1 MNRRSFLTSSSLVI
15 GGLSLSSFVSSA
27 YANDTLKNKLVFNAE
42 NPLLLNFNENSLGMS
57 PNAQKAIIDAL
68 PNAFRYPDDAR
79 SELISELGKEFK
91 LSDKHI
97 TLGNGSSETIQAAVQ
112 FVANK
117 AQKEGKAV
125 QLIVP
130 DPTFNYAEL
139 YAEPLGVK
147 IVKVPVDKTLAFD
160 LATMQKKAQ
169 EFDGISMVY
178 LCNPN
183 NPTAMLTPSAELS
196 NWVKSAKENV
206 FFIIDEAYAEFVS
219 TPAFVSAITLV
230 AEGYKNL
237 IVTRTFSKIYALAG
251 LRVGYGVAVP
261 EVIAQVDV
269 FVSIDNTNTAG
280 AVAALASL
288 KDKAYVEYSRKSI
301 DVSRQMVI
309 DVLKELDIEYAP
321 SHANFIFH
329 KVKGDV
335 KTYQNRMKEANIM
348 VGREFPPALGWSR
361 LTLGTP
367 EEMSYFVSTL
377 KTFRTKGWI

>member
-27 YANDTLKNKLVFNAE
+27 YANESLKNKLVFNAE

-79 SELISELGKEFK
+79 SALINELGKEFK

-147 IVKVPVDKTLAFD
+147 IVKIPVDNTLAFD

-183 NPTAMLTPSAELS
+183 NPTAMLTPSADLS
-196 NWVKSAKENV
+196 SWVKSAKENV

-219 TPAFVSAITLV
+219 TPEFISAISLV
-230 AEGYKNL
+230 VAGYKNL
-237 IVTRTFSKIYALAG
+237 IVARTFSKIYALAG

-261 EVIAQVDV
+261 EVISQIDA

-301 DVSRQMVI
+301 DVSRQMVV
-309 DVLKELDIEYAP
+309 DALKELNIEYAP

-367 EEMSYFVSTL
+367 EEMSYFVITL
-377 KTFRTKGWI
+377 KAFRAKGWI